1 MIEIKRAALYA
12 RFSSDNQRT
21 ESIDAQIRAMRQ
33 YCNQNKWKI
42 VKTYVDEA
50 YSATTDRRPDFQRMI
65 EDSGK
70 GLFDIVLVHK
80 LDRFSR
86 NRYYSAIYK
95 NKLRHNGVRLCSV
108 LERLDDSPES
118 IILEAMIESISEYY
132 SSNIA
137 REVMKGLKENAFN
150 CKHTGGYAPLG
161 YDIGEDKRLVINE
174 HEAEAVRIIYDM
186 YINGFGYHDIADY
199 LNANGYRTKKGKPFG
214 YSSTAYFD
222 ILRNE
227 KYTGTYVYNRAAS
240 KDYNHKRN
248 NHRNKPDE
256 EIIRIPGGCPA
267 IITKE
272 TFQKAV
278 QRRSNRIIG
287 KKTSSKCFYLC
298 SGIVF
303 CGECGRKMTGNI
315 RRNKNS
321 FTTYNCH
328 SRKNECSNYKDIDRT
343 KLEAVTLELLERE
356 LFSTSSIG
364 KKMKELNVKI
374 RKYNRVIPVRKK
386 SMFKQLEEIE
396 TKIIN
401 HYSSNENMTIE
412 MYEQMNILEA
422 QRNKIQTQINN
433 LQEIRLVCYED
444 YSKLITQFTS
454 LQNDKIRLR
463 TFIQNYIKRITVYRE
478 KVVFCIDYGLGL
490 LDGVTKEFTFART
503 KFKTPSQRMK

>member
-33 YCNQNKWKI
+33 FCNQNKWKI

-118 IILEAMIESISEYY
+118 VILEAMIESISEYY

-248 NHRNKPDE
+248 NNRNKPDE

-315 RRNKNS
+315 RRNKNT

-356 LFSTSSIG
+356 LFSGSSTD
-364 KKMKELNVKI
+364 KRVNELNRKI
-374 RKYNRVIPVRKK
+374 RKYNRELPLHQEELLN
-386 SMFKQLEEIE
+386 QLKEVETEIIKYQSIE
-396 TKIIN
+396 D
-401 HYSSNENMTIE
+401 MTIE
-412 MYEQMNILEA
+412 IYEQLNALNEKQNHIKRQIDNLLEV
-422 QRNKIQTQINN
+422 RYVTN
-433 LQEIRLVCYED
+433 ED
-444 YSKLITQFTS
+444 YSKLVDKYVS
-454 LQNDKIRLR
+454 LQDDKIRFR
-463 TFIQNYIKRITVYRE
+463 TFIQDYIKRITVYRE